1 MDEELLE
8 KTKQILH
15 QLHYEY
21 TGRESH
27 YESRAYIS
35 ALQEKEGQSTEF
47 NTVIEQLP
55 RKDRQA
61 VKKYLQ
67 ASDQCAYEEVQQAY
81 VQGIVDCMQI
91 VCGLGMMKSSRF
103 VNEFLNHLKC

>member
-8 KTKQILH
+8 KTKQFLY
-15 QLHYEY
+15 QLHYED

-47 NTVIEQLP
+47 NT
-55 RKDRQA
+55 
-61 VKKYLQ
+61 Y
-67 ASDQCAYEEVQQAY
+67 
-81 VQGIVDCMQI
+81 
-91 VCGLGMMKSSRF
+91 
-103 VNEFLNHLKC
+103 